1 MLLNTDLHTPNLKD
15 EKKMKVSDFVQN
27 LSGVDSGGNFDP
39 KLLKAI
45 YKSIK
50 KHEFEGGEDHV
61 AQTQMIQASIVTPGG
76 GGGTTGS
83 GNKKSSPVNNL
94 TEPHRRLVC
103 LCRLYEVLDINA
115 AKKPSGEN
123 HQRDIF
129 LFNDLLMVTKQV
141 EGSTKGS
148 AAKGSKGP
156 AYSYRDSFNLKG
168 LEVTLFHTAVFD
180 FGIQIIRKSTG
191 CVLLTLNAGS
201 EHDRYKF
208 VLDLQESIFEMN
220 QMEEAIAEISAS

>member
-1 MLLNTDLHTPNLKD
+1 M
-15 EKKMKVSDFVQN
+15 E
-27 LSGVDSGGNFDP
+27 GVDGGGNFDP
-39 KLLKAI
+39 KLLKSI

-61 AQTQMIQASIVTPGG
+61 AQTQMIQASLVLAGSVSS
-76 GGGTTGS
+76 GS
-83 GNKKSSPVNNL
+83 GSGSSSSNSGSGQKKSIPIQL

-115 AKKPSGEN
+115 TKKPSSGPSDG

-141 EGSTKGS
+141 EGARKGS
-148 AAKGSKGP
+148 GVASLP
-156 AYSYRDSFNLKG
+156 TYSYRDSFNLKG
-168 LEVTLFHTAVFD
+168 LEVTLFHTPVFD
-180 FGIQIIRKSTG
+180 FGIQIVRKSSG

-208 VLDLQESIFEMN
+208 VMDLQESIFEMN
-220 QMEEAIAEISAS
+220 QMEQAIQEISAS

>member
-1 MLLNTDLHTPNLKD
+1 MCFSPTQ
-15 EKKMKVSDFVQN
+15 VSDFVQN
-27 LSGVDSGGNFDP
+27 LNGVDRGGNFDP
-39 KLLKAI
+39 KLLKSI

-61 AQTQMIQASIVTPGG
+61 AQTSMIQQSIAPPSSNN
-76 GGGTTGS
+76 GS
-83 GNKKSSPVNNL
+83 SKKPLPVNL

-103 LCRLYEVLDINA
+103 LCRLYEVLDINV
-115 AKKPSGEN
+115 AKKSHETTS

-129 LFNDLLMVTKQV
+129 LFNDLLVVTKQV
-141 EGSTKGS
+141 AESKS
-148 AAKGSKGP
+148 ASP
-156 AYSYRDSFNLKG
+156 PSYSYRDSFNLKG
-168 LEVTLFHTAVFD
+168 LEVTLFHTPVFD
-180 FGIQIIRKSTG
+180 FGIQIMRKSTG

-220 QMEEAIAEISAS
+220 QMEQAIAEISAS

>member
-1 MLLNTDLHTPNLKD
+1 
-15 EKKMKVSDFVQN
+15 
-27 LSGVDSGGNFDP
+27 
-39 KLLKAI
+39 
-45 YKSIK
+45 
-50 KHEFEGGEDHV
+50 
-61 AQTQMIQASIVTPGG
+61 MI
-76 GGGTTGS
+76 
-83 GNKKSSPVNNL
+83 NL

-115 AKKPSGEN
+115 AKKPSSGEN

-141 EGSTKGS
+141 ESK
-148 AAKGSKGP
+148 ASKGP

-168 LEVTLFHTAVFD
+168 LEVTLFHTPVFD